1 MRILQGLPSCIVAP
15 ETVGGRGQ
23 AETGTGPGF
32 VISGEGKDAAE
43 QRLGVGVCAGAHR
56 QGSVRAPTVDAGLL
70 RVRRQCVQ
78 HAGWQLA

>member
-1 MRILQGLPSCIVAP
+1 MLQGLPSCIVTS
-15 ETVGGRGQ
+15 ETVSGRGQ

-56 QGSVRAPTVDAGLL
+56 QGGVRAPTLGTGLL

-78 HAGWQLA
+78 HVGWQLA